1 METLHLEAV
10 LAAVMFAGLRLGGLM
25 LFAPFLS
32 SGSIPV
38 QIKAGLTVALT
49 ALLYPVY
56 FAGQGAAAHG
66 VMHLEGRALSWVQI
80 ATGEVVVG
88 LLLGLTLHF
97 ILEAAQMAGQIL
109 GVQSGFSLVTLF
121 DPQTQADTPVLSTL
135 CQLITLL
142 IFLEFNVHHWLLRGL
157 AASFVYLPPGS
168 VVLNLKVT
176 TALLQAAGA
185 IWLVGLQI
193 AAPVVVATML
203 IDVTLGFLAKAA
215 PQIPILFLG
224 LSIKTVVAL
233 SVLVGTLVLWPRLFE
248 HHFTAAISLGERLLH
263 LAR

>member
-1 METLHLEAV
+1 METLHLETIV
-10 LAAVMFAGLRLGGLM
+10 AAVMFAGVRIGSLM

-38 QIKAGLTVALT
+38 QLKAGLTVALT

-56 FAGQGAAAHG
+56 GA
-66 VMHLEGRALSWVQI
+66 VQLESSGLGWVQI
-80 ATGEVVVG
+80 CVGEVVVG
-88 LLLGLTLHF
+88 LLLGLTLQF

-109 GVQSGFSLVTLF
+109 GVQAGFSLVSIL
-121 DPQTQADTPVLSTL
+121 DPQTQADTPVISTFI
-135 CQLITLL
+135 QLITLL
-142 IFLEFNVHHWLLRGL
+142 IFLELNVHHWLLRGV

-168 VVLNLKVT
+168 VILNQRV
-176 TALLQAAGA
+176 ASSLLQAAGA

-193 AAPVVVATML
+193 AAPVVVATLL
-203 IDVTLGFLAKAA
+203 IDVTLGFLAKSS

-233 SVLVGTLVLWPRLFE
+233 TVLSGTLILWPRVFE
-248 HHFTAAISLGERLLH
+248 HHFAAGISMGERLLH
-263 LAR
+263 LAK

>member
-1 METLHLEAV
+1 METLHLEAIV
-10 LAAVMFAGLRLGGLM
+10 AAVMFAGVRIGGLM

-38 QIKAGLTVALT
+38 QLKAGLTVALT

-56 FAGQGAAAHG
+56 GA
-66 VMHLEGRALSWVQI
+66 VRLESSALGWVQVC
-80 ATGEVVVG
+80 TGEAVVG
-88 LLLGLTLHF
+88 LLLGLTLQF
-97 ILEAAQMAGQIL
+97 IMEAAQMAGQIL
-109 GVQSGFSLVTLF
+109 GVQAGFSLVTIL
-121 DPQTQADTPVLSTL
+121 DPQTQADTPVISTFI
-135 CQLITLL
+135 QLITLV
-142 IFLEFNVHHWLLRGL
+142 IFLQLNVHHWLLRGL
-157 AASFVYLPPGS
+157 ASSFAYLPPGS
-168 VVLNLKVT
+168 VVLSARVT
-176 TALLQAAGA
+176 TSLLQAAGA

-203 IDVTLGFLAKAA
+203 IDVTLGFLAKSS

-233 SVLVGTLVLWPRLFE
+233 TVLSGTLILWPRLFE
-248 HHFTAAISLGERLLH
+248 HHFAAGIALGERLLH

>member
-1 METLHLEAV
+1 METLHLQGVLGAV
-10 LAAVMFAGLRLGGLM
+10 LFAGLRLGGLM

-32 SGSIPV
+32 SGSIAPQV
-38 QIKAGLTVALT
+38 KAGLTVALT

-56 FAGQGAAAHG
+56 GASGQSA
-66 VMHLEGRALSWVQI
+66 VHLGDSALGWVQVAI
-80 ATGEVVVG
+80 GEVVVG
-88 LLLGLTLHF
+88 LLLGLTLQF

-109 GVQSGFSLVTLF
+109 GVQAGFSLVTLF
-121 DPQTQADTPVLSTL
+121 DPQTQADTPVLSTF
-135 CQLITLL
+135 CQLIALL
-142 IFLEFNVHHWLLRGL
+142 IFLDLNVHHLLLRGL
-157 AASFVYLPPGS
+157 AASFAYLPAGS

-193 AAPVVVATML
+193 AAPVVVATLL

-224 LSIKTVVAL
+224 LSIKTVIAL
-233 SVLVGTLVLWPRLFE
+233 SVLAGTLVLWPRLFE

-263 LAR
+263 LAK